1 MLLSTVFCID
11 CWFCSQLAF
20 SVFLTSPSQLLI
32 NWPLFFFSLFFNILV
47 KFFNQ
52 DLYLFLFLEHVLVKI
67 YFTSMLWFEWL
78 ARKSQRRIEICF
90 GSHPTCS
97 YLIDSCMCMVM
108 QCSNRTRGGWR
119 ATPIDRRGGAART
132 GEKAGKEAQAKSS
145 MRRCPYDVFLL
156 LVWILVVTVS
166 EYAQCS
172 WCCQ

>member
-1 MLLSTVFCID
+1 MLLNVVIHCFLYWLLILFSTCFFC
-11 CWFCSQLAF
+11 
-20 SVFLTSPSQLLI
+20 FLTSPSQLLI
-32 NWPLFFFSLFFNILV
+32 NLPLFFPPLFFNIPV
-47 KFFNQ
+47 NFFNQ

-78 ARKSQRRIEICF
+78 ARKSQRRMEMMCCSITPNSGICF

-132 GEKAGKEAQAKSS
+132 GEKAGKEAQAK
-145 MRRCPYDVFLL
+145 
-156 LVWILVVTVS
+156 
-166 EYAQCS
+166 
-172 WCCQ
+172 